1 MRERREYGMVMTWTC
16 VVIKHKTSD
25 KRDGGRAEHNGARFE
40 CLHCLHTN
48 LIPRGDVLRQHYKV
62 EEWRIECP
70 SPLAILITFC
80 SLFLPLLVHPPP
92 PAAVDRRGRCRT
104 QTCRSPFYPT
114 RNTISPSPT
123 TTTTTTTTTDRSIP
137 GQKQGPVVL
146 EVHPLPGFW
155 EMWMPSMRTP
165 PGILR
170 AK

>member
-1 MRERREYGMVMTWTC
+1 MEQGLSAC
-16 VVIKHKTSD
+16 I
-25 KRDGGRAEHNGARFE
+25 
-40 CLHCLHTN
+40 CLHTN
-48 LIPRGDVLRQHYKV
+48 LIPRGDVYVSITKSKSGALNVRVH
-62 EEWRIECP
+62 WP
-70 SPLAILITFC
+70 SLSPFVLYSC
-80 SLFLPLLVHPPP
+80 HSLSPP

-123 TTTTTTTTTDRSIP
+123 PTTTTTTTDRSIP